1 MRAKMTPDKLLV
13 VKIGGGAGL
22 DLPATCDDLAL
33 IAGQRALVV
42 VHGVSAIMDQ
52 MCRDLGIE
60 VQSLTSP
67 SGHSSRYTPPAVRDI
82 YVRASEAANQG
93 VISALRQR
101 GVNALGMSGND
112 VVISGR
118 RKKAIRAVMNGRVRI
133 VRDDCSGSIQSVHS
147 DVLQSAL
154 DEGQVPVLPPMARG
168 DDGLLNVDGD
178 RAGAAAAAA
187 LAAGTLVILSNVRGL
202 YREFP
207 DESSF
212 VSEVARSQIDSAESW
227 ARGRMKRKIIA
238 AREALDGGVSQ
249 VIIAD
254 GRVPQP
260 VSRALVGAGTRF
272 GA

>member
-1 MRAKMTPDKLLV
+1 MTRDKLLV

-52 MCRDLGIE
+52 MCRDLGVE

-82 YVRASEAANQG
+82 YVRASESANQR
-93 VISALRQR
+93 VVSALRQR
-101 GVNALGMSGND
+101 GVNALGMTKDAVAITG
-112 VVISGR
+112 G
-118 RKKAIRAVMNGRVRI
+118 RKKAIRAVVKGRVRI

-147 DVLQSAL
+147 DALQSAL
-154 DEGQVPVLPPMARG
+154 DDGQIPVLPPMASS

-178 RAGAAAAAA
+178 RAGAAVATA
-187 LAAGTLVILSNVRGL
+187 LAANTLVILSNVKGL

-212 VSEVARSQIDSAESW
+212 VAAVARSQIDSAESW
-227 ARGRMKRKIIA
+227 AQGRMKRKVIA
-238 AREALDGGVSQ
+238 AREALDGGVSR

-254 GRVPQP
+254 GRICGP
-260 VSRALVGAGTRF
+260 VSKALGGAGTRF